1 MHLCRLTQGNYWVFF
16 LLETNDKRFVAK
28 YDIFLE
34 KEVLAKG
41 LSGRTIE
48 FDEVIEPEQHEQ
60 SSAAPEVVLE
70 AAAAP
75 MSPAPMAPAPT
86 LGVVPE
92 VEVPIEP

>member
-1 MHLCRLTQGNYWVFF
+1 MAKG
-16 LLETNDKRFVAK
+16 FVAK
-28 YDIFLE
+28 YRIILE
-34 KEVLAKG
+34 KEFLAKG

-60 SSAAPEVVLE
+60 SSAAPEVVPE
-70 AAAAP
+70 AATVP
-75 MSPAPMAPAPT
+75 MSPASMEPAPT

>member
-1 MHLCRLTQGNYWVFF
+1 MHLCRLTQGNQWVFF
-16 LLETNDKRFVAK
+16 LLETNGKRFVAK
-28 YDIFLE
+28 YGIFLE
-34 KEVLAKG
+34 EFLTKG

-60 SSAAPEVVLE
+60 SSAVPEVVSE

-75 MSPAPMAPAPT
+75 MSPVPMAPVPT

>member
-1 MHLCRLTQGNYWVFF
+1 MAKG
-16 LLETNDKRFVAK
+16 FVAK
-28 YDIFLE
+28 YGIILE
-34 KEVLAKG
+34 KEFLAKG

-70 AAAAP
+70 ATV
-75 MSPAPMAPAPT
+75 APMAPAPT

-92 VEVPIEP
+92 VEVPIEPKVG

>member
-34 KEVLAKG
+34 KG

-70 AAAAP
+70 AAIAP
-75 MSPAPMAPAPT
+75 MSPAPT

-92 VEVPIEP
+92 IEVPIEP